1 MTVLE
6 ILLPLFV
13 EVGLTFVLLFW
24 MAGRRTHALT
34 SHAVRPDDVALGEPA
49 WPAAATQVAN
59 CFRNQFELPVLFY
72 VLVALALQTRHAD
85 LLFVVM
91 AWIFVLLR
99 IAHAYVHT
107 TFNRVQVRGAVYG
120 LGALVLFLMWIIF
133 AVRVIL
139 GI

>member
-1 MTVLE
+1 MTVPE

-24 MAGRRTHALT
+24 MASLRVRALD
-34 SHAVRPDDVALGEPA
+34 SGAVRQETIALGEPN
-49 WPAAATQVAN
+49 WPTRAAQVAN
-59 CFRNQFELPVLFY
+59 SFGNQFELPVLFY

-85 LLFVVM
+85 LLFVVLS
-91 AWIFVLLR
+91 WLFVLAR
-99 IAHAYVHT
+99 VAHAVIHT
-107 TFNRVQVRGAVYG
+107 TSNRVRIRGPLYG
-120 LGALVLFLMWIIF
+120 LGAVVLLVMWIIF

>member
-1 MTVLE
+1 MTVRE

-13 EVGLTFVLLFW
+13 EVGIVFVLLFW
-24 MAGRRTHALT
+24 MAGLRSRALM
-34 SHAVRPDDVALGEPA
+34 SSAVRPADIALGQQG
-49 WPAAATQVAN
+49 WPVLATQVAN

-85 LLFVVM
+85 LLFVIM
-91 AWIFVLLR
+91 SWIFVLLR

-107 TFNRVQVRGAVYG
+107 TFNRVEARGAVYG
-120 LGALVLFLMWIIF
+120 VGALVLFAMWIIF

-139 GI
+139 GV